1 MKRMKT
7 LLAVAAVL
15 AIGATPAMARDLTA
29 VSFGGAYGAAQKMH
43 MVDPYIEA
51 TGNNVLF
58 EDYSGGIAEIKAQ
71 VEAGNIQWDVVDIEV
86 IDLER
91 ACFRRPAGDHSHRH
105 SAAGRRRHA
114 RHRRLLRGSARQ

>member
-1 MKRMKT
+1 MKKMKT
-7 LLAVAAVL
+7 LLALAAVL
-15 AIGATPAMARDLTA
+15 AIGAAPAAARDLTA
-29 VSFGGAYGAAQKMH
+29 VSFGGAYGAAQKEH
-43 MVDPYIEA
+43 MVDPYIAA

-86 IDLER
+86 IDLESLL
-91 ACFRRPAGDHSHRH
+91 RRPVGDHTHRH

-114 RHRRLLRGSARQ
+114 GHGGLLRGSTRQ